1 MSDLS
6 DHYRLNVTVSYDEH
20 DLVSTWL
27 FSAGALGVVTA
38 SNTITAWFTSPGF
51 NPTPLP
57 LPQALTNL
65 DETAFT
71 VEPAY
76 DWHAA
81 WVATITPVTVGRFV
95 ITPAWLVDDLQDDPA
110 VITLIVDPAQAF
122 GSGHH
127 ATTAMCLELLEE
139 TAAATADTPWRVAD
153 VGCGTGVLGIAAAK
167 LGAQVEAVDTDPVAV
182 NVTIENAA
190 ANAVALTVNHGSVDQ
205 LTIRPHTLV
214 ANLLSDTI
222 IGLADKLV
230 AAPTK
235 DLIVSGISRDHFDR
249 VHACLASLTGAAVT
263 VRERDGWVAAQF
275 TTATR

>member
-6 DHYRLNVTVSYDEH
+6 DHYRLNVSVRYDEH
-20 DLVSTWL
+20 DLVSAWL
-27 FSAGALGVVTA
+27 FSAGALGVVTT
-38 SNTITAWFTSPGF
+38 NDTLTAWFATPAF
-51 NPTPLP
+51 TPTPLP
-57 LPQALTNL
+57 RPQALASL
-65 DETAFT
+65 DDTAFT
-71 VEPAY
+71 LEPAY

-81 WVATITPVTVGRFV
+81 WVATISPVTVGRFV
-95 ITPAWLVDDLQDDPA
+95 ITPAWLVNDLVDDPA

-139 TAAATADTPWRVAD
+139 TAAANTDTPWRVAD

-167 LGAQVEAVDTDPVAV
+167 LGAQVEAVDTDLVAV
-182 NVTIENAA
+182 NVTSENATT
-190 ANAVALTVNHGSVDQ
+190 NQVRITVNHGSVDQ

-222 IGLADKLV
+222 IGLADQLV

-249 VHACLASLTGAAVT
+249 VHDCLAPLTGNART
-263 VRERDGWVAAQF
+263 VRERDGWIAAQF
-275 TTATR
+275 TTAKR

>member
-6 DHYRLNVTVSYDEH
+6 DHYRLTVSVGYDEH
-20 DLVSTWL
+20 DVVSAWL
-27 FSAGALGVVTA
+27 FSAGALGVVTT
-38 SNTITAWFTSPGF
+38 SDTITAWFVAPKFSP
-51 NPTPLP
+51 TALP
-57 LPQALTNL
+57 RPQALAGVDKN
-65 DETAFT
+65 AFA

-81 WVATITPVTVGRFV
+81 WVATISPVTVGRFV
-95 ITPAWLVDDLQDDPA
+95 ITPAWLVDDLCNDPH

-139 TAAATADTPWRVAD
+139 TAAATTDVPWRVAD
-153 VGCGTGVLGIAAAK
+153 IGCGTGVLGIAAAK
-167 LGAQVEAVDTDPVAV
+167 LGAQVEAVDTDRVAV

-190 ANAVALTVNHGSVDQ
+190 TNQVNLTVNHGSVDQ

-222 IGLADKLV
+222 IGLADQLV

-249 VHACLASLTGAAVT
+249 VHACLAPLTGKATT
-263 VRERDGWVAAQF
+263 VRERDGWVAAHF
-275 TTATR
+275 TTAAR